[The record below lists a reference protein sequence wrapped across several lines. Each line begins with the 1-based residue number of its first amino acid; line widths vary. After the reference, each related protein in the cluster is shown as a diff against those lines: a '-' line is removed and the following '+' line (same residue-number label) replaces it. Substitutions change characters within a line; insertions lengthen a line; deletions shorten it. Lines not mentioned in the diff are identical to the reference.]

1 VEGFLAPIERIW
13 EHAKYKGRGGCSIQ
27 RATVTPI
34 SKYFLSDCM
43 TKSPF
48 RFLVHPGAVNI
59 SEYIIFA
66 DFCKN

>member
-1 VEGFLAPIERIW
+1 
-13 EHAKYKGRGGCSIQ
+13 
-27 RATVTPI
+27 
-34 SKYFLSDCM
+34 M

-66 DFCKN
+66 DFCKNWYLLHIHFESCFFF